1 MKTRTNRE
9 VSGLATRTAA
19 PVGPAPTG
27 LGVLARTRTHA
38 WRLKLKRASLK
49 THTHIH
55 EDNREK
61 CATITHTHT
70 PTEGTRTSPSR
81 VARRGRYVCA
91 LAVWPKIQHRTKLGM
106 ATRWRCCRRRNDK
119 SDKARAQWRR
129 LVRRLRRVQRLKR
142 VWHWL
147 GRWLCY
153 LKHGNRYYKLSDT
166 DND

>member
-1 MKTRTNRE
+1 MPSDIEAR
-9 VSGLATRTAA
+9 
-19 PVGPAPTG
+19 
-27 LGVLARTRTHA
+27 VL
-38 WRLKLKRASLK
+38 
-49 THTHIH
+49 
-55 EDNREK
+55 EN
-61 CATITHTHT
+61 THTHT
-70 PTEGTRTSPSR
+70 HTRRQSRKVCHHHTHTDRRDEVKTSPSR

-119 SDKARAQWRR
+119 SDRARARWRR

-166 DND
+166 KND

>member
-1 MKTRTNRE
+1 MPSDIEAR
-9 VSGLATRTAA
+9 
-19 PVGPAPTG
+19 
-27 LGVLARTRTHA
+27 VLEN
-38 WRLKLKRASLK
+38 

-70 PTEGTRTSPSR
+70 DRKGEVKTSPSR

-119 SDKARAQWRR
+119 SDRARARWRR

-147 GRWLCY
+147 GRWLNY
-153 LKHGNRYYKLSDT
+153 LKHGNRYYKLSDA